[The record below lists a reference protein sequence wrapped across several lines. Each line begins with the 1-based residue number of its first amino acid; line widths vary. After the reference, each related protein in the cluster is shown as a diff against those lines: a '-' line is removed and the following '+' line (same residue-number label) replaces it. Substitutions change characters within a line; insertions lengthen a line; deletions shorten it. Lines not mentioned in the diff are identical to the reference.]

1 MRRLLLLFALLLALP
16 VQAQLGEQIVVERI
30 IVDARVTDSGGEP
43 VLDLEAKDF
52 RVRIDGKNAVIESVE
67 WIPETAAAREIANGP
82 DDRQQI
88 HASPSDVPALR
99 GRLLIFLFQTDF
111 ARNAVRSSG
120 QMKSLIYADKL
131 LETLEEDDRVA
142 VFSYDSHLKFRL
154 DFSGSVADIH
164 DACEKS
170 LRIDEPPQPRVV
182 PRPSLAASLNRDDMR
197 NAATPERALTVLA
210 NALRPIPG
218 TKSLILFGWGLG
230 QLWNRRVEMGRDYAI
245 ARGALESARVSVF
258 SLDFTAADG
267 HTLAAGLATAAKD
280 TGGFY
285 AALHNFPQLAIDRL
299 QKTLVGHYE
308 LEVRKPET
316 KVTGVHSISVDVVG
330 VRNAVVMARST
341 YVDK

>member
-1 MRRLLLLFALLLALP
+1 VKRLLLALLFALPLH
-16 VQAQLGEQIVVERI
+16 AQLQEQIVVERI
-30 IVDARVTDSGGEP
+30 IVDARVTDSAGEP
-43 VLDLEAKDF
+43 VLNLEPKDF
-52 RVRIDGKNAVIESVE
+52 RVRIDGKDAVIESVE
-67 WIPETAAAREIANGP
+67 WIPETAAARELASTSEEEDP
-82 DDRQQI
+82 I
-88 HASPSDVPALR
+88 HSYPSDTPAPR
-99 GRLLIFLFQTDF
+99 GRLLVFLFQTDF
-111 ARNAVRSSG
+111 ARNAVRSAG
-120 QMKSLIYADKL
+120 QMKSLIYADEL

-170 LRIDEPPQPRVV
+170 LRIDEPPAPRVV

-218 TKSLILFGWGLG
+218 PKSLILFGWGLG

-267 HTLAAGLATAAKD
+267 HTLAAGLATAAHD

-299 QKTLVGHYE
+299 QKTLTGHYE
-308 LEVRKPET
+308 LEVRKPQT
-316 KVTGVHSISVDVVG
+316 KVTGVHTIEVDVPA
-330 VRNAVVMARST
+330 VRNAVVMARTT